1 MNNIAKRA
9 APGFYH
15 TGCGTTVS
23 NQGWGT
29 RRPEGTVRA
38 NSAEV
43 SAPSSPAPTAAWPAH
58 PRSAPA
64 GNAHPARHGSP
75 QSPVVRWRPSARPTA
90 SHAAP
95 APVRGHSPQR
105 YAVQLQ
111 LARPPHS
118 PGDDRAVVSAR
129 ASSRSR
135 VVLPH
140 PNVPHNALH
149 HSIRVGEYLHRV
161 QGQVVPPG
169 KAQPLRQQAGALA
182 HAGACKT
189 R

>member
-1 MNNIAKRA
+1 MNNMAQRA

-15 TGCGTTVS
+15 TGCGATVS
-23 NQGWGT
+23 NHEWGT
-29 RRPEGTVRA
+29 RHPGGAPCGLIVRRFLLLHLLHPPQ
-38 NSAEV
+38 
-43 SAPSSPAPTAAWPAH
+43 PS
-58 PRSAPA
+58 
-64 GNAHPARHGSP
+64 
-75 QSPVVRWRPSARPTA
+75 QSPVVRWRPSAHPTA

-182 HAGACKT
+182 HTGACKT